1 MSHTLDEAIHSA
13 VENTWTERRRSAG
26 EPSEAWQPRGLSGA
40 HGSSLAAA
48 LVASLEASA
57 LPACQD
63 VDELFR
69 CAFDLARVSIG
80 LERVAFYR
88 REPSPG
94 RVLLRGTWGVGAD
107 GQTTDERHLT
117 HALSSEDEL
126 SLANLRH
133 IGACALYR
141 PRACRTAID
150 ADRVQLLGE
159 GWVMV
164 TPLIHGND
172 LVGVV
177 YNDAAISGSAVDASQ
192 QAAVAVL
199 ASWVGIQYAA
209 RRWAPWE
216 PLRSRSEQSELVA
229 SVRQAVN
236 QDLSRLG
243 KELALQFGVSAGHL
257 ARIFKREMGVSL
269 VEYRNRQRIARF
281 SETLLQSGRSRCLKQ
296 VAAEAGFGSYSQFN
310 RIQKKFGHEG
320 GRRPAAFDAHVPAS
334 LAHAPH
340 TPAPWPPLR

>member
-1 MSHTLDEAIHSA
+1 MSHTFDEAVRSV
-13 VENTWTERRRSAG
+13 VESTCAKDQRSAS
-26 EPSEAWQPRGLSGA
+26 EPSEAWQPRGLSGTE
-40 HGSSLAAA
+40 GSSLAAA
-48 LVASLEASA
+48 LAASLEASA
-57 LPACQD
+57 LPACEG

-69 CAFDLARVSIG
+69 CAFDLARQSIG

-117 HALSSEDEL
+117 HALSSEDGFAL
-126 SLANLRH
+126 SSLRH

-141 PRACRTAID
+141 PHAWRTAIE
-150 ADRVQLLGE
+150 ADRVRLLGE

-172 LVGVV
+172 LVGVL
-177 YNDAAISGSAVDASQ
+177 YNDAALSGSGVDPSQ
-192 QAAVAVL
+192 QAAAAVL

-216 PLRSRSEQSELVA
+216 PLRSMSEQSQLVA
-229 SVRQAVN
+229 KVREAVN
-236 QDLSRLG
+236 RDLGRLG

-281 SETLLQSGRSRCLKQ
+281 SETLLQGGRSRGLKQ
-296 VAAEAGFGSYSQFN
+296 VAADAGFGSYSQFN
-310 RIQKKFGHEG
+310 RIQKKFGHETA
-320 GRRPAAFDAHVPAS
+320 RRPTAIEAHVPAS
-334 LAHAPH
+334 LARTSQ
-340 TPAPWPPLR
+340 TPIPWPPLR